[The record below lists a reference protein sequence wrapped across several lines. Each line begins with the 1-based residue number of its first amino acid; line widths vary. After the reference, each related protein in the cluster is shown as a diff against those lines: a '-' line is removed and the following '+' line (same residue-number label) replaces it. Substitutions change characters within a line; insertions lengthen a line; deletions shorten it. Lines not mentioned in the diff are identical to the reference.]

1 MGRKRGY
8 EEGEPHDGFRGR
20 VGVVKLR
27 FPLGA
32 FCNLNHGL
40 AEPKISLPGKI
51 EIQEKRKKIPS
62 EVS

>member
-1 MGRKRGY
+1 MGTRRGY
-8 EEGEPHDGFRGR
+8 EEGELRDGFRGR

-27 FPLGA
+27 FPLG
-32 FCNLNHGL
+32 NLNHGL